1 MMSDELVIRRATPI
15 DVEGAVLFD
24 PEGRRALVEAS
35 FAAGNGWVA
44 QRDDRLLAFAL
55 VTDHFYGRPFIDLVV
70 VREQSRRT
78 GIARALVSSIVRE
91 HHGARVFTSTNESNV
106 PMRRL
111 LESMGFTAAGMI
123 HGLDPGDPELV
134 FYIDGE

>member
-1 MMSDELVIRRATPI
+1 MVSDELVIRRATPI
-15 DVEGAVLFD
+15 DADGAVMFD
-24 PEGRRALVEAS
+24 PQGRLGLIVAG

-44 QRDDRLLAFAL
+44 QLDGGMVAFAI

-70 VREQSRRT
+70 VREQSRRA
-78 GIARALVSSIVRE
+78 GIGRALVSSIVRD
-91 HHGARVFTSTNESNV
+91 HHGTRVFTSTNESNT

-111 LESMGFTAAGMI
+111 LEGMGFAAAGVI
-123 HGLDPGDPELV
+123 HGLDPDDPELV